1 MKVNVLV
8 AASMVITSVS
18 AAGKEG
24 LRGCFRGICGS
35 GSEAP
40 FGLRVHPL
48 FPKKRPAHDS
58 NASQGFD
65 PTKNKN
71 GIVETP
77 ECVALSLI
85 LSDYQRSII
94 TLSGKHLKSQFTIL
108 ELQTKIDNSKPEKA
122 NKYRASQSLTKT
134 TMEEIKGKAI
144 ILRKGYA
151 EFWKDFSDEK
161 CTDKSKQLSS
171 PDKIGEIRIFIGDPM
186 EPSNFDKNRETIV

>member
-58 NASQGFD
+58 
-65 PTKNKN
+65 
-71 GIVETP
+71 
-77 ECVALSLI
+77 
-85 LSDYQRSII
+85 
-94 TLSGKHLKSQFTIL
+94 SQFTIL